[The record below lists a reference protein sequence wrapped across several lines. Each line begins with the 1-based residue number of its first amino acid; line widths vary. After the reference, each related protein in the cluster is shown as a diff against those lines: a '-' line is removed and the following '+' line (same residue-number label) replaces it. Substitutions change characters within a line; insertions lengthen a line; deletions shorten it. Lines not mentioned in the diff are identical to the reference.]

1 MRCAH
6 AFRLLFAAALLS
18 ASIAPAFADR
28 KPTPQE
34 RARIE
39 SVLRQNGFKRWG
51 DITFYEEDQVWEVDE
66 AIGPDGREQDLLVDP
81 TTMAITE
88 HQRD

>member
-1 MRCAH
+1 MRDTKALCALI
-6 AFRLLFAAALLS
+6 AAVLLFAS
-18 ASIAPAFADR
+18 AEPGLADR
-28 KPTPQE
+28 KPTAQE

-39 SVLRQNGFKRWG
+39 SVLRQKGFTRWG
-51 DITFYEEDQVWEVDE
+51 DITFYDDDQVWEVVE